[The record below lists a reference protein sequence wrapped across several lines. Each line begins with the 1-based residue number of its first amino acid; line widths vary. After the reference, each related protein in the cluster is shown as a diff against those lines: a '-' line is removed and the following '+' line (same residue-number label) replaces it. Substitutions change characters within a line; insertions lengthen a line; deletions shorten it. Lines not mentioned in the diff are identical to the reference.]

1 MNLLHGLK
9 KETHKLIVT
18 LDFEHSLI
26 KTERGF
32 TLIEVLIAIALLS
45 VLSLGIINFS
55 EFVITSSDSTIEE
68 DKDFLQIETALSR
81 LEWDF
86 SQIYTPLAFDIL
98 MNPSQMTPGEGEIYN
113 QLIDIYQRNQ
123 RFSQISYNGLPVP
136 IFENPEKDEFI
147 FLTTSNRRKV
157 ANSKQSRFAWVRYS
171 LVADDFSSEELAV
184 GETNNEDPSQDPTNA
199 GSALVRQIYNT
210 DVFAPT
216 DIPWNNIKTQ
226 VLLRRVESFKF
237 EFWNP
242 QNQKFVEN
250 LDTIKNGIH
259 RIYGIKVSVN
269 FIDILGLERYTE
281 RIYRPLF
288 PEFEPEDLY
297 RFLRANPNGRNG
309 NNRNGSANGNNSG
322 NGTQVP
328 NGEGENGSEVDT

>member
-1 MNLLHGLK
+1 MI
-9 KETHKLIVT
+9 ET
-18 LDFEHSLI
+18 LDSKFYQCKISL
-26 KTERGF
+26 KERGF
-32 TLIEVLIAIALLS
+32 TLIEVLIAISLLS
-45 VLSLGIINFS
+45 VLSLGIVNFS

-68 DKDFLQIETALSR
+68 DKDYLQIETALAR

-98 MNPSQMTPGEGEIYN
+98 MNPAQMTPDEGEIYN

-123 RFSQISYNGLPVP
+123 RFSQISYDGLPVP

-157 ANSKQSRFAWVRYS
+157 ANTKQSRFAWVRYS
-171 LVADDFSSEELAV
+171 LVPDDFSNDEIAV
-184 GETNNEDPSQDPTNA
+184 GETSAGEDDSSTLDGG

-216 DIPWNNIKTQ
+216 DIPWNDVKTQ

-242 QNQKFVEN
+242 QTQKFVEN

-269 FIDILGLERYTE
+269 FFDILGLERYTE

-288 PEFEPEDLY
+288 PDFQPEDLY
-297 RFLRANPNGRNG
+297 QFLRANPN
-309 NNRNGSANGNNSG
+309 NRNGTNNGGNVLGNSG
-322 NGTQVP
+322 NGTQAP
-328 NGEGENGSEVDT
+328 ADDGGEDDGGADT